1 MNGYKCFYKGNTCEV
16 YTDTSWMAQEMAARI
31 FKAKK
36 SYEVSVFLC
45 EKIVD
50 GEVQEVIHAATF

>member
-1 MNGYKCFYKGNTCEV
+1 
-16 YTDTSWMAQEMAARI
+16 MAQEMAARI

-50 GEVQEVIHAATF
+50 GKVQEVTHAATF

>member
-1 MNGYKCFYKGNTCEV
+1 
-16 YTDTSWMAQEMAARI
+16 MAQEMAARI